1 VCTLEIEIKMSK
13 DPANLLP
20 LNAMHEEHG
29 SKMVP
34 FAGYSM
40 PLQYSLGILGEH
52 LHTRCKAGLFDV
64 SHMGQA
70 WIHGDR
76 AAAVLE
82 AIVPGDI
89 QGLREG
95 QSRYSFLMNGFGGIT
110 DDLIVTN
117 WGDKLGIVVNASRK
131 DIDFPTIADA
141 LAGKA
146 TLEVLEEHSL
156 LALQGPYASR
166 VLELLGCSEADG
178 MPFMSS
184 AISAVGNIPVGLS
197 RCGYTGEDGYELSI
211 PNRSVATVAESI
223 IASDAVKLAG
233 LGARDTLRLEAGLCL
248 YGKDLDEYTSP
259 IEAGLGWTIPKHRR
273 ELGDFLGSERVLK
286 DILLGPP
293 IKRVGIFPL
302 GRSPAR
308 EGTEIYTEGGDVVGK
323 VTSGGYGPS
332 VGQSIAMGY
341 VSSEHS
347 DEGTGILLS
356 IRGKMVEGKVTKM
369 PFHPHHYY
377 L

>member
-1 VCTLEIEIKMSK
+1 MSK

-20 LNAMHEEHG
+20 LNAMHQEHG

-76 AAAVLE
+76 AAAFLE

-95 QSRYSFLMNGFGGIT
+95 QSRYSFLMNGLGGIT

-156 LALQGPYASR
+156 SCPRLLA
-166 VLELLGCSEADG
+166 
-178 MPFMSS
+178 
-184 AISAVGNIPVGLS
+184 
-197 RCGYTGEDGYELSI
+197 
-211 PNRSVATVAESI
+211 
-223 IASDAVKLAG
+223 
-233 LGARDTLRLEAGLCL
+233 RL
-248 YGKDLDEYTSP
+248 
-259 IEAGLGWTIPKHRR
+259 
-273 ELGDFLGSERVLK
+273 
-286 DILLGPP
+286 
-293 IKRVGIFPL
+293 
-302 GRSPAR
+302 
-308 EGTEIYTEGGDVVGK
+308 
-323 VTSGGYGPS
+323 VTS
-332 VGQSIAMGY
+332 Q
-341 VSSEHS
+341 
-347 DEGTGILLS
+347 
-356 IRGKMVEGKVTKM
+356 
-369 PFHPHHYY
+369 
-377 L
+377 